1 MMLSQCMTLH
11 SKNNVTWC
19 HNSIMQHNAESALS
33 RLDYWKG
40 TQGDQAVQ
48 LLAPDRATQIQ
59 ILFLRAL
66 SKHCLNWSSRHT
78 SLPGRVGPLTHSPG
92 GSRAG
97 CHFSDEHK
105 TRVTTRAPVG
115 PHQMQHCEAEQNP
128 ARCWAGKQS
137 SVSTSLLPS
146 R

>member
-1 MMLSQCMTLH
+1 MSLSVITASCNTMQSLH
-11 SKNNVTWC
+11 YQDWTTG
-19 HNSIMQHNAESALS
+19 
-33 RLDYWKG
+33 RGPKG
-40 TQGDQAVQ
+40 IKQFSSWLQTG
-48 LLAPDRATQIQ
+48 PPKIQ

-115 PHQMQHCEAEQNP
+115 PHQMQHCKAEENP